1 MKPKPFHPEILHGDE
16 RYVRDR
22 STGLVWHRVF
32 NRSMYIDTDRSGV
45 VYHSNYLRYF
55 ELGRGTL
62 MRDVGYPYN
71 DVEKSGYVYPVVEV
85 GLTFH
90 RPLFYDDPMW
100 IHTRPAGLERVKV
113 RFDYVVTNAESG
125 VIVCM
130 GFTTHCALDK
140 SMKPAPVDP
149 ATVTMWRSFPK

>member
-1 MKPKPFHPEILHGDE
+1 MRPKPFHPDIYKGDE

-22 STGLVWHRVF
+22 VGGLVWHRVF
-32 NRSMYIDTDRSGV
+32 HRSMYIDTDRSGV

-62 MRDVGYPYN
+62 MRDVGYPY
-71 DVEKSGYVYPVVEV
+71 DAVEKSGYVYPIVET

-90 RPLFYDDPMW
+90 KPLFYDDPMW
-100 IHTRPAGLERVKV
+100 IHTRPAMLERVKV
-113 RFDYVVTNAESG
+113 RFDYVVTHAETG
-125 VIVCM
+125 AVVCK

-140 SMKPAPVDP
+140 SMKPTPVDP
-149 ATVTMWRSFPK
+149 ATVKMWRSFPK